1 MACLGDLTEVKNLY
15 RLYELKLVRLRLIAC
30 RGSSADEYEKL
41 KIDLKTIYNRIMEM
55 AGQAI

>member
-1 MACLGDLTEVKNLY
+1 MACIGDLTEVKTLY

-30 RGSSADEYEKL
+30 RGSSAEEYATL
-41 KIDLKTIYNRIMEM
+41 KNDLQTIYNRIMEL